1 MASRRTLAASLALWC
16 ATGGA
21 ASAQLGQP
29 PAGPPRGDRL
39 APLPLTQV
47 DERAMAVDAADVSG
61 KIGLAFRLA
70 TCRVPTADESAVLL
84 DTYQTHLATYQQNAA
99 AAEALVNIGE
109 TKRNAA
115 LDVPQ
120 LAAMTLVCNLILNLD
135 ETVTKE

>member
-1 MASRRTLAASLALWC
+1 MCSSDLAL
-16 ATGGA
+16 ALMNDEPYIE
-21 ASAQLGQP
+21 SA
-29 PAGPPRGDRL
+29 RRL
-39 APLPLTQV
+39 A
-47 DERAMAVDAADVSG
+47 ERAMAVDAADVSG